1 MTDNRTDSPNLLTN
15 CCKKGQGQILSR
27 KPAGNNFSRSRRFPR
42 FRYDTRI
49 EAVVFRE
56 GENVGFWGRSSE
68 LAIDGVGATLSGELC
83 IGEVVT
89 IQFPIP
95 IPPHV
100 MKLRAIVR
108 YSQGLRCGLEFL
120 VVTQEQRETMQ
131 LVFETLAKIS
141 EAT

>member
-1 MTDNRTDSPNLLTN
+1 
-15 CCKKGQGQILSR
+15 
-27 KPAGNNFSRSRRFPR
+27 
-42 FRYDTRI
+42 
-49 EAVVFRE
+49 VVFRE
-56 GENVGFWGRSSE
+56 GQNVGFWGRSSE
-68 LAIDGVGATLSGELC
+68 LAIDGVGATLSGELG